1 MDDFFTDTLMGLLQA
16 IEIKDGHIPVDK
28 VQNVPADTYR
38 VRESDAFS
46 ASKKQMA

>member
-16 IEIKDGHIPVDK
+16 IEIKNGNIPVDK

-46 ASKKQMA
+46 VSKEQMA